1 MDPLTALEREHI
13 IAPCECARGLRQL
26 LHGSL
31 VPCAGCAT
39 QADEM
44 RLGLSSGRHE
54 TYRRVQVLGIPPV
67 WVWRLV
73 SSPPPSSRRKRK
85 GLP

>member
-1 MDPLTALEREHI
+1 MDSLTPLEREHI
-13 IAPCECARGLRQL
+13 VAPCECAKGLRQM

-31 VPCAGCAT
+31 VPCAGCST
-39 QADEM
+39 RADEM

-73 SSPPPSSRRKRK
+73 SSSPSSPRRPRK
-85 GLP
+85 AT